1 VGIGLPAAGG
11 GDLGHSD
18 RPQRTPVELATPE
31 RVIVK
36 LVSLGIGFAA
46 LYAAGASLVWIFAGL
61 VVVNEVR
68 LLAWTSNG

>member
-1 VGIGLPAAGG
+1 M
-11 GDLGHSD
+11 
-18 RPQRTPVELATPE
+18 PQHAPVELATPE

-36 LVSLGIGFAA
+36 LVNLGIGFAA
-46 LYAAGASLVWIFAGL
+46 LYAAGASLAWIFAVL